1 MITREKPADMICTQS
16 RPAQAG
22 VGRTKRLFGPI
33 LVLLTCLLAGDVYP
47 ESKSAQYKEYEVKAA
62 FMYNFLKF
70 VDWPEG
76 KMAGNGNQIIIGI
89 IGQDPFGSAADIL
102 KDKKVEEHSVVVKH
116 FDGFQQLKDAVEK
129 DKTELADK
137 IKALSKSQIVYRDND
152 GKIII
157 KPADEFDELKG
168 ITDGA
173 AREKKIEELKKRG
186 FLLADPSKAE
196 DIKTVVET
204 IANGQIE
211 TLKKCYLLF
220 ICPSEKKNINE
231 IIALV
236 DDHSVLTVADT
247 QGFLDTGGIVNFVI
261 EDNKVRFD
269 INLTAS
275 EKAGL
280 KIRSQL
286 LRLAKKVVKNGVEVT
301 GLADPAK
308 KEAK

>member
-1 MITREKPADMICTQS
+1 MNQENNMNTIKLEFANMGI
-16 RPAQAG
+16 
-22 VGRTKRLFGPI
+22 GRTAALFVCA
-33 LVLLTCLLAGDVYP
+33 LVLLNCLLISDAYP
-47 ESKSAQYKEYEVKAA
+47 ESKTAQYKEYEVKAA

-76 KMAGNGNQIIIGI
+76 KMAGNSNQIIIGI
-89 IGQDPFGSAADIL
+89 IGQDPFGSAVDIL
-102 KDKKVEEHSVVVKH
+102 KDKKVEDRNVVIKH
-116 FDGFQQLKDAVEK
+116 FDGLQQLKDAAEK
-129 DKTELADK
+129 EKTDLSDK
-137 IKALSKSQIVYRDND
+137 IKALSKSQIVYIDND
-152 GKIII
+152 GKIVM
-157 KPADEFDELKG
+157 KPANEFDELKD

-186 FLLADPSKAE
+186 YQLADPSKTG
-196 DIKTVVET
+196 DIKRIIET

-211 TLKKCYLLF
+211 TLKKCHLLF

-231 IIALV
+231 IIGLV
-236 DDHSVLTVADT
+236 NNQGVLTVADT
-247 QGFLDTGGIVNFVI
+247 QEFLDIGGIVNFII

-286 LRLAKKVVKNGVEVT
+286 LRLAKKVIKNGVEVT
-301 GLADPAK
+301 GLADTAK

>member
-1 MITREKPADMICTQS
+1 M
-16 RPAQAG
+16 
-22 VGRTKRLFGPI
+22 KRLLGPI
-33 LVLLTCLLAGDVYP
+33 LVLLTCLLVADTYP

-70 VDWPEG
+70 IDWPEE
-76 KMAGNGNQIIIGI
+76 KMASNGNQIIIGI

-102 KDKKVEEHSVVVKH
+102 KDKKVEDRDVVIKR
-116 FDGFQQLKDAVEK
+116 FDGFQQLKEAAEK
-129 DKTELADK
+129 DKAELTDK

-152 GKIII
+152 GKIVI
-157 KPADEFDELKG
+157 KPADEFSELKS

-186 FLLADPSKAE
+186 FLLADPSKSE
-196 DIKTVVET
+196 DIKTIIET
-204 IANGQIE
+204 IANGQMGI
-211 TLKKCYLLF
+211 LKKCHLLF
-220 ICPSEKKNINE
+220 ICPSEKKTVSE
-231 IIALV
+231 IIDFV
-236 DDHSVLTVADT
+236 KNQGVLTVADT
-247 QGFLDTGGIVNFVI
+247 QEFLEAGGIVNFVI

-286 LRLAKKVVKNGVEVT
+286 LRLAKKVIKDGAEVT
-301 GLADPAK
+301 GLTDPSK

>member
-1 MITREKPADMICTQS
+1 MR
-16 RPAQAG
+16 RLLG
-22 VGRTKRLFGPI
+22 LFLVLFG
-33 LVLLTCLLAGDVYP
+33 CLLVSDVYP

-70 VDWPEG
+70 VDWPEE
-76 KMAGNGNQIIIGI
+76 KMASNGNQIIIGI

-102 KDKKVEEHSVVVKH
+102 KDKKVEDRDVVIKH
-116 FDGFQQLKDAVEK
+116 FDGFQQLKEAVEK
-129 DKTELADK
+129 DKTELTDK

-152 GKIII
+152 GKIVI
-157 KPADEFDELKG
+157 KPADEFNELKS

-196 DIKTVVET
+196 NIKATIDI
-204 IANGQIE
+204 IANGQLEII
-211 TLKKCYLLF
+211 KRCHLLF
-220 ICPSEKKNINE
+220 ICPSEKKTANE
-231 IIALV
+231 IIDLV
-236 DDHSVLTVADT
+236 KSHGVLTVSDT
-247 QGFLDTGGIVNFVI
+247 QGLLDAGGIVNFVI
-261 EDNKVRFD
+261 EDNKVRFE

-286 LRLAKKVVKNGVEVT
+286 LRLAKKVVKDGADVT
-301 GLADPAK
+301 SHNNAVQQ
-308 KEAK
+308 EAK